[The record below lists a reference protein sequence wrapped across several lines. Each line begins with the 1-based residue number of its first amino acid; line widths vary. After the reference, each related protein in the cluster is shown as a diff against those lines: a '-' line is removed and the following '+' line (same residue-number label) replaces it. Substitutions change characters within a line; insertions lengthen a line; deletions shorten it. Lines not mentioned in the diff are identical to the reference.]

1 MKYNSIIF
9 TLLLAL
15 FAVSCGTLELEDQ
28 LSNPNSVTPEIAE
41 LDLVMNNVIL
51 EFADFADEASDETM
65 PYTRM
70 VAMTGG
76 DRYDNQDSPSSFDFI
91 WGKVYSEMMP
101 DINLVIELAD
111 AQGFTLPGGA
121 AKIIK
126 AYLLMTM
133 VDMFGDIPYSEAFQG
148 VSNPSPKADS
158 GESVYA
164 AALGL
169 LDAALADLANPKGAI
184 SNDLFYNPAGILGI
198 DAQAALWT
206 NLANSL
212 KLRYHVNTRLVGGSA
227 SEINAI
233 VASGNL
239 ITDASGDWAYPY
251 GSNRATPDSRHP
263 YYSDGYESGG
273 PGWYLSN
280 YYMWNFFADKD
291 AEDPRLRYYFYR
303 QDCDETDE
311 NTFTLECQANPYP
324 SHWPDGYPYCT
335 ATDPRFSGG
344 GLGKLGYWGRD
355 HGNDDGIPPDDL
367 KRTAWGLYPAGGK
380 FDADNCSQVSN
391 LGTDGGRGAGI
402 QPVLMSSYVYF
413 LRAEA
418 ALTMGTSDDA
428 RMMLEMGVRE
438 SIATVMGF
446 ESVAPVDAALK
457 PSDDDVNAY
466 VDEVLARYD
475 GANSDDARLNVIIT
489 EYWLS
494 LQGQGLEAYNAYRR
508 TCKPEALQPV
518 RLADP
523 GAFARSMWYPASYV
537 NRNSNATQKPGV
549 DVAVFWDTNPA
560 GCAN

>member
-28 LSNPNSVTPEIAE
+28 LSNPNSVNPETAE

-51 EFADFADEASDETM
+51 EFAEFADEASDETM

-91 WGKVYSEMMP
+91 WGKVYSEMVP
-101 DINLVIELAD
+101 DINLVIDLAD
-111 AQGFTLPGGA
+111 ANGFTVPAGA
-121 AKIIK
+121 ARVIK
-126 AYLLMTM
+126 AYLIMTM

-148 VSNPSPKADS
+148 VANPSPKADS
-158 GESVYA
+158 GADVYA
-164 AALGL
+164 AALAL
-169 LDAALADLANPKGAI
+169 LDAALADFANPKGAI
-184 SNDLFYNPAGILGI
+184 GNDLFYDNDVDSWI
-198 DAQAALWT
+198 

-212 KLRYHVNTRLVGGSA
+212 KLRYHVNTRLVGGSGSA
-227 SEINAI
+227 IDAI
-233 VASGNL
+233 VSSGNL
-239 ITDASGDWAYPY
+239 ITDSSGDWAYPY
-251 GSNRATPDSRHP
+251 GLNRATPDSRHP

-280 YYMWNFFADKD
+280 YYMWNFFADKN

-311 NTFTLECQANPYP
+311 DTFTLECQNNPYP
-324 SHWPDGYPYCT
+324 AHWPDGYPYCT

-344 GLGKLGYWGRD
+344 NLGKLGYWGRD

-367 KRTAWGLYPAGGK
+367 KRTAWGMYPAGGK
-380 FDADNCSQVSN
+380 FDADDCSQVSN
-391 LGTDGGRGAGI
+391 LGTDGGGGAGI

-428 RMMLEMGVRE
+428 RTMLETAIRE
-438 SIATVMGF
+438 SIGTVMGF
-446 ESVAPVDAALK
+446 ESLAPVDAAFK
-457 PSDDDVNAY
+457 PSSDDVDAY
-466 VDEVLARYD
+466 VNEVLARFD
-475 GANSDDARLNVIIT
+475 GASSTDSKLNVVMT
-489 EYWLS
+489 EYWLA

-508 TCKPEALQPV
+508 TCMPMDLQPV
-518 RLADP
+518 RLSDP
-523 GAFARSMWYPASYV
+523 GPYARSMWYPASFV
-537 NRNSNATQKPGV
+537 NRNATASQKPSV
-549 DVAVFWDTNPA
+549 NVPVFWDTNSD